1 MPAPRR
7 YRMHL
12 ADEQWKL
19 IEELVPSP
27 KPGGRHE
34 MHSRREIV
42 NAILYH
48 SRTGC
53 SWRMLPRD
61 LPPWET
67 VYWYFAAWRDDGT
80 LERIHEALRV
90 ECDVACD
97 ADPPLRLPFSDSE
110 AGVPRSIV
118 PTGALLGRR
127 SRPRRRGSPSTD
139 DLRRATGRDGGTSPG
154 LTRAVLSTGQA

>member
-1 MPAPRR
+1 MAEDPPLNRATGACWWSAEADSWRDMPAPRR
-7 YRMHL
+7 YPTDL
-12 ADEQWKL
+12 TDEQWDL
-19 IEELVPSP
+19 IKDLVPSP

-53 SWRMLPRD
+53 SWRMLPKD

-80 LERIHEALRV
+80 LEPLHEALRERV
-90 ECDVACD
+90 
-97 ADPPLRLPFSDSE
+97 
-110 AGVPRSIV
+110 
-118 PTGALLGRR
+118 
-127 SRPRRRGSPSTD
+127 
-139 DLRRATGRDGGTSPG
+139 RRAR
-154 LTRAVLSTGQA
+154 

>member
-7 YRMHL
+7 YPTDL
-12 ADEQWKL
+12 TDEQWKL

-80 LERIHEALRV
+80 LERIHEALRDRV
-90 ECDVACD
+90 
-97 ADPPLRLPFSDSE
+97 
-110 AGVPRSIV
+110 
-118 PTGALLGRR
+118 
-127 SRPRRRGSPSTD
+127 
-139 DLRRATGRDGGTSPG
+139 RRAR
-154 LTRAVLSTGQA
+154 